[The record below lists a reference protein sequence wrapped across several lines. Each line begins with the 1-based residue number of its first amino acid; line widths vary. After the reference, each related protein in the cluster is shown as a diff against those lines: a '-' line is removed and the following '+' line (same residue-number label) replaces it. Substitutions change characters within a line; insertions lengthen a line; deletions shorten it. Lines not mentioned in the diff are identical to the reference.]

1 MESIPEDPDGCIC
14 LRLKAYKKTEIRII
28 KPAPIMIL
36 FVFIILNPGFWV
48 EISENIG
55 LINYQVISL
64 SGYV

>member
-14 LRLKAYKKTEIRII
+14 LRLKEYKKTEIRII
-28 KPAPIMIL
+28 KPAPIMIFL
-36 FVFIILNPGFWV
+36 VFILLDPELRV

-55 LINYQVISL
+55 LMNYQVISL